1 MKAFRGLSYIF
12 RVVWTVAPLY
22 LLLNF
27 LFALI
32 MVPQRVMNVL
42 IIKAFVEAIQSRKTI
57 FYIIMIILLYAIIE
71 GIIIF
76 IKNAIQTYYNSY
88 KEEEIKQYIKCNLY
102 NKIVDVDISF
112 YDDMEYY
119 NKYVKAFQATDEKV
133 FEALKNIF
141 NILGDSLSAIAM
153 LSIILSVSPG
163 VLILPTV
170 GTVLSIAINVKYSKL
185 KFQENEDS
193 LIFSRKLNYIDRVFY
208 QRDYSKDLR
217 VENISGL
224 IYDDLKS
231 VQSKLIN
238 IKKKFSKKYER
249 LLSCSQ
255 WIVDVADIGMWGY
268 LSIQTISGKL
278 ELSDFMSLSNAVWQ
292 AISRIRQIFDTMPKL
307 YENMLF
313 LNNIQELNNYKNN
326 VISGNKLVDNQD
338 IEITLSNVS
347 FSYSPNGPD
356 ILKNISFEIKKN
368 KKIVIVGLNG
378 SGKSTLI
385 KLLLRL
391 YDPTSGYV
399 FLNNYDY
406 KEYNID
412 KLRELYSVVFQDYQY
427 YSYTIA
433 ENILMGPIKCIDD
446 EIKVQD
452 ILKKCGLYEK
462 VMSLPNGI
470 NTVLT
475 KEFFDEGEEF
485 SGGEYQKLAIARSL
499 AKEASVLI
507 MDEPT
512 SSLDP
517 IAAKD
522 IEDLIK
528 TYLNDKTCIFI
539 THRLSLALYADEII
553 VMQKGKIV
561 EQGDHICLIQK
572 NGLYKKMYDEQRI

>member
-1 MKAFRGLSYIF
+1 MRC
-12 RVVWTVAPLY
+12 T
-22 LLLNF
+22 
-27 LFALI
+27 
-32 MVPQRVMNVL
+32 
-42 IIKAFVEAIQSRKTI
+42 IK
-57 FYIIMIILLYAIIE
+57 
-71 GIIIF
+71 
-76 IKNAIQTYYNSY
+76 
-88 KEEEIKQYIKCNLY
+88 
-102 NKIVDVDISF
+102 
-112 YDDMEYY
+112 
-119 NKYVKAFQATDEKV
+119 
-133 FEALKNIF
+133 
-141 NILGDSLSAIAM
+141 
-153 LSIILSVSPG
+153 
-163 VLILPTV
+163 
-170 GTVLSIAINVKYSKL
+170 
-185 KFQENEDS
+185 
-193 LIFSRKLNYIDRVFY
+193 
-208 QRDYSKDLR
+208 
-217 VENISGL
+217 
-224 IYDDLKS
+224 
-231 VQSKLIN
+231 
-238 IKKKFSKKYER
+238 
-249 LLSCSQ
+249 
-255 WIVDVADIGMWGY
+255 
-268 LSIQTISGKL
+268 KL
-278 ELSDFMSLSNAVWQ
+278 ELC
-292 AISRIRQIFDTMPKL
+292 
-307 YENMLF
+307 
-313 LNNIQELNNYKNN
+313 
-326 VISGNKLVDNQD
+326 GNSSCY
-338 IEITLSNVS
+338 I
-347 FSYSPNGPD
+347 
-356 ILKNISFEIKKN
+356 
-368 KKIVIVGLNG
+368 IVIF
-378 SGKSTLI
+378 
-385 KLLLRL
+385 
-391 YDPTSGYV
+391 Y
-399 FLNNYDY
+399 F